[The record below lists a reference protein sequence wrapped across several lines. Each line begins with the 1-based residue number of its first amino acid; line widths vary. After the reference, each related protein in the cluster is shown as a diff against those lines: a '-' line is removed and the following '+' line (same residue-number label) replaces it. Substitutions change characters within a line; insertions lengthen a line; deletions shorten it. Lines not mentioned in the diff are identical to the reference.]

1 MRERDLNTWVGYP
14 LYVSLQTGRQVSD
27 ETNQH
32 FLAPCPVSRV
42 ARFREFSDGSV
53 ERQIDEEGI
62 LQMAT
67 EQGRQSGSLL
77 TSLHWAWSE
86 RRILPA
92 CSVRWVLHL
101 SDYHDVVLRPNPK
114 LE

>member
-1 MRERDLNTWVGYP
+1 MCLF
-14 LYVSLQTGRQVSD
+14 RQVSH

-32 FLAPCPVSRV
+32 FLAPCHVSRV
-42 ARFREFSDGSV
+42 ARFREFSDVSV

-77 TSLHWAWSE
+77 TSLHWTRSGEENPPRVLGQVLVMGTRQPPFDGVVHPAIPTSSFAG
-86 RRILPA
+86 RRA
-92 CSVRWVLHL
+92 
-101 SDYHDVVLRPNPK
+101 Y
-114 LE
+114 